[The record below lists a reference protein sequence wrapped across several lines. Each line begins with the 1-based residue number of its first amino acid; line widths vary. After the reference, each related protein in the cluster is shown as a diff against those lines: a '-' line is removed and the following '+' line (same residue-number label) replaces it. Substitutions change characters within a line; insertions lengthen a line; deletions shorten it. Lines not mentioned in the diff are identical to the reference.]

1 MSGTCVIGLQWGDEA
16 KGKLVDWL
24 TKENDIVV
32 RASGSEDLFKDIPVE
47 ADEIEDLM
55 NQ

>member
-1 MSGTCVIGLQWGDEA
+1 MSGDEIHTNPPGA
-16 KGKLVDWL
+16 GGRMTDMAPRG
-24 TKENDIVV
+24 V

-55 NQ
+55 KK